1 MVVDLSVNASRRPTL
16 GIDDMLNLAYHF
28 ALFVAWIDGMFGIT
42 TYPQALVCYILC
54 YILC

>member
-16 GIDDMLNLAYHF
+16 GIDDVLNLAYHF

-42 TYPQALVCYILC
+42 TYPQALVC
-54 YILC
+54 